1 MVIPVTTGGNAE
13 YVNKAASRALG
24 KKMLYNR
31 NIVFTSV
38 SGGSQKNIT
47 KTVNLASAVPMEYS
61 QSISAGCKDK
71 VLKS

>member
-1 MVIPVTTGGNAE
+1 MIPVTTGGNAE
-13 YVNKAASRALG
+13 YVNKAASRALA

-31 NIVFTSV
+31 NIVFTSRFRWFT
-38 SGGSQKNIT
+38 KNIT